1 MAEFQVTQEYLGHSN
16 HLAYLATMW
25 KEFYRYVSP
34 ASLKG
39 VAGVA
44 NIGDDT
50 NWCGHDF
57 AQANWYAYG
66 RLAWNPSLS
75 SEEIAKEWLAQTFT
89 SDPKFV
95 EPMTQV
101 MMDSRES
108 VVDYMMPL
116 GLHHI
121 LPGVIITDRN
131 LGVRYRVLV
140 QIGCRHIIIRQTK
153 KVWDLT
159 GAVLE
164 VMRCLSIQT
173 L

>member
-1 MAEFQVTQEYLGHSN
+1 M
-16 HLAYLATMW
+16 
-25 KEFYRYVSP
+25 
-34 ASLKG
+34 
-39 VAGVA
+39 A

-101 MMDSRES
+101 MMDSREA
-108 VVDYMMPL
+108 VVDYMMPFR
-116 GLHHI
+116 
-121 LPGVIITDRN
+121 ITSYFCLESSLRT
-131 LGVRYRVLV
+131 GTLV
-140 QIGCRHIIIRQTK
+140 
-153 KVWDLT
+153 
-159 GAVLE
+159 
-164 VMRCLSIQT
+164 
-173 L
+173 